1 MLTDCSGGRRE
12 TAVMKALVTTA
23 LSHVSCPSLSY
34 YLCDFPLDL
43 RVYLNQLHMCLLSVW
58 KWVEQYVQVEHSCQC
73 NAYISLFIGF
83 ARIKIFGS
91 TMSTKYSLFFLNI

>member
-23 LSHVSCPSLSY
+23 LSHVSCLSLSY

-43 RVYLNQLHMCLLSVW
+43 RVYLNQLQMCLLSV
-58 KWVEQYVQVEHSCQC
+58 
-73 NAYISLFIGF
+73 
-83 ARIKIFGS
+83 
-91 TMSTKYSLFFLNI
+91 